1 MLAPDM
7 GVWLYKLNLFL
18 FGEFAYYYPFFLF
31 VLNYVYYKRNY
42 KLANFTRR
50 ELFGIGFAFFSSLLL
65 FAVFYPNFGYVL
77 ELSYVIFSII
87 LGHTGS
93 GIFALLL
100 LFFSF
105 VLLFP
110 KTTKELFKIELN
122 FNNLLRIENA
132 LKALLMRVFGGENEK
147 DDLGKIEPKA
157 PIITS
162 EKSIDSAQ
170 EKNQNEN
177 ENLNLNQTEQLIKY
191 SNINASKNSI
201 ITAKENFEK
210 LKNQILDEKVE
221 IDQESIKEAK
231 SFMYENSQQVRSFV
245 QKASRMSI
253 KLDEDFNFI
262 SEEEADMIPERFLKP
277 KKLEDI
283 KQIDTSNKNLDEPSY
298 KRKNIEI
305 SVPKQEIKPK
315 IFTKELE
322 LRENLIKEAKLEQE
336 YKAYQNEILE
346 NKVQEEIKELEKKDK
361 LEPDLNHIIQ
371 GSKYNF
377 STPLQEAL
385 SIKEEV
391 KMQDVQTF
399 SVSERTNEIEVIDFD
414 ESEIEIKKMES
425 INKSIHD
432 FIPVVEELEHPY
444 IEPTPIVKVEEIEPL
459 NNHQV
464 NNQVQIQGQDKIIEQ
479 TENFAKEQI
488 SQEPS
493 QEITR
498 QKAILAKE
506 IELNKALL
514 REIEQGEIE
523 KPKDFELPPLEFL
536 TNPSHNKQEINESEI
551 DKKIYNL
558 LEKLRR
564 FKIGGDVISTYVGPV
579 VTTFEFRPS
588 ADVKVSRILNLQDD
602 LTMALMAKSIR
613 IQAPI
618 PGKDVVGIEVPNDE
632 IQTIYLREILESE
645 VFKNAKSPL
654 TIALGKDIVGNAFV
668 TDLKKLPHLL
678 IAGTTGSGKSVG
690 INSMLLSLLYR
701 NSPKTL
707 RLMMIDPKMLEFS
720 IYNDIPH
727 LLTPVITDP
736 KKAVNALSNMVA
748 EMERRYRLMAEAK
761 TKNIENYNEKMKEL
775 GEEELPFI
783 VVIIDELADLMM
795 TAGKDVEFYIG
806 RLAQMARASGIHLIV
821 ATQRPSVDV
830 VTGLIK
836 ANLPS
841 RISYKVGQKIDSKV
855 ILDAMGAESLLG
867 RGDCLFTPPGTS
879 SIVRLHAPFAS
890 EFEIEK
896 IVDFLKDQQSVEYD
910 ESFLK
915 DQQSMGVTS
924 SESIN
929 NGEYDELYEDAKRV
943 ILSDG
948 KTSISYLQRKLNIGY
963 NRAANIIDQLTESG
977 VLSEPNTKG
986 QREIL

>member
-1 MLAPDM
+1 MLAPSM
-7 GVWLYKLNLFL
+7 GEWVYKANLFL
-18 FGEFAYYYPFFLF
+18 FGEFGYYYPFSLL
-31 VLNYVYYKRNY
+31 VLNYLYYRKNY
-42 KLANFTRR
+42 KIENFKRR
-50 ELFGIGFAFFSSLLL
+50 ELFGFSLAFFSTLLL
-65 FAVFYPNFGYVL
+65 FSVFYRGFGYIL
-77 ELSYVIFSII
+77 EIVYGFFSII
-87 LGHTGS
+87 LGRTGS

-100 LFFSF
+100 LLFSLI
-105 VLLFP
+105 LLFP
-110 KTTKELFKIELN
+110 KFAKEILKIELD
-122 FNNLLRIENA
+122 FTYLLKVEQA
-132 LKALLMRVFGGENEK
+132 FKSLLMRVFGGEDEKEDIGKLEPIVPKLDILQDSIFKNSQANEK
-147 DDLGKIEPKA
+147 TK
-157 PIITS
+157 TS
-162 EKSIDSAQ
+162 S
-170 EKNQNEN
+170 
-177 ENLNLNQTEQLIKY
+177 LEQIVKE

-201 ITAKENFEK
+201 TTAKKNFEK
-210 LKNQILDEKVE
+210 LKNQILDETIE
-221 IDQESIKEAK
+221 IDKQSLKESR
-231 SFMYENSQQVRSFV
+231 SFVYEHSQQVWNFA
-245 QKASRMSI
+245 QKASKSSVS
-253 KLDEDFNFI
+253 LDEEFNFI
-262 SEEEADMIPERFLKP
+262 TEEEVDMIPERFLKP
-277 KKLEDI
+277 KKPQDL
-283 KQIDTSNKNLDEPSY
+283 KQIDTNKNLDEPSY

-305 SVPKQEIKPK
+305 PVSKQEVKSK
-315 IFTKELE
+315 IFTKELK
-322 LRENLIKEAKLEQE
+322 LRENLIKKEKLEQE

-346 NKVQEEIKELEKKDK
+346 NKVKQ
-361 LEPDLNHIIQ
+361 
-371 GSKYNF
+371 
-377 STPLQEAL
+377 
-385 SIKEEV
+385 
-391 KMQDVQTF
+391 
-399 SVSERTNEIEVIDFD
+399 
-414 ESEIEIKKMES
+414 EIKKLEEYDAINSSDIIEGNKYSFNSPKTIKTKTES
-425 INKSIHD
+425 NKINENKNLDKADNI
-432 FIPVVEELEHPY
+432 FEFAPIVEELNHPY
-444 IEPTPIVKVEEIEPL
+444 IEPTPIKNINEIVIEEKNTLDFIQNTETKIDDKKT
-459 NNHQV
+459 
-464 NNQVQIQGQDKIIEQ
+464 NNQDIKL
-479 TENFAKEQI
+479 
-488 SQEPS
+488 
-493 QEITR
+493 
-498 QKAILAKE
+498 QKAVLAKE
-506 IELNKALL
+506 IAINQALL
-514 REIEQGEIE
+514 REIEQGEVE
-523 KPKDFELPPLEFL
+523 KPKDFTLPPLDFL
-536 TNPSHNKQEINESEI
+536 ANPKEHRQEINESEI

-632 IQTIYLREILESE
+632 IQTIYLREILQSE

-748 EMERRYRLMAEAK
+748 EMERRYRLMADAK

-775 GEEELPFI
+775 GGEELPFI

-915 DQQSMGVTS
+915 DQQSVGVTTN
-924 SESIN
+924 ESFD
-929 NGEYDELYEDAKRV
+929 GEVDELYEEAKRV
-943 ILSDG
+943 ILEDG
-948 KTSISYLQRKLNIGY
+948 KTSISYLQRRLKIGY
-963 NRAANIIDQLTESG
+963 NRSANIIEQLTQNG
-977 VLSEPNTKG
+977 ILSEPDAKG

>member
-31 VLNYVYYKRNY
+31 ILNYVYYKRNY

-77 ELSYVIFSII
+77 ELSYVIFSTI

-147 DDLGKIEPKA
+147 DDLDKIEPKA

-162 EKSIDSAQ
+162 EKSIDSIQ

-377 STPLQEAL
+377 STPLQEAS

-399 SVSERTNEIEVIDFD
+399 SVSEKTNEIEVIDFD

-464 NNQVQIQGQDKIIEQ
+464 NNQVQIQEQDKIIEQ
-479 TENFAKEQI
+479 TESFAKEQI

-523 KPKDFELPPLEFL
+523 KPKDFELPPLGFL

-564 FKIGGDVISTYVGPV
+564 FKIGGDVISTYIGPV

>member
-1 MLAPDM
+1 MLAPGM
-7 GVWLYKLNLFL
+7 GEWVYKANLFL

-31 VLNYVYYKRNY
+31 ILNYVYYKRNY

-65 FAVFYPNFGYVL
+65 FAVFYPNSGYIL
-77 ELSYVIFSII
+77 ELAYAIFSTI

-100 LFFSF
+100 LLFSLI
-105 VLLFP
+105 LLFP
-110 KTTKELFKIELN
+110 KFAKEILKIELD
-122 FNNLLRIENA
+122 FTYLLKVEQA
-132 LKALLMRVFGGENEK
+132 FKSLLMRVFGGENEK
-147 DDLGKIEPKA
+147 EDIGKSEPMVPKLNILQDNIYENSQINEKEKTNNLEQ
-157 PIITS
+157 II
-162 EKSIDSAQ
+162 KD
-170 EKNQNEN
+170 
-177 ENLNLNQTEQLIKY
+177 

-201 ITAKENFEK
+201 TTAKENFEK
-210 LKNQILDEKVE
+210 LKNQILDETIE
-221 IDQESIKEAK
+221 IDKQSLKESR
-231 SFMYENSQQVRSFV
+231 SFVYEHSQQVRNFA
-245 QKASRMSI
+245 QKASKMSI
-253 KLDEDFNFI
+253 SLDEDFNFI
-262 SEEEADMIPERFLKP
+262 SEEEVDMIPERFLKP

-283 KQIDTSNKNLDEPSY
+283 KQIDTNKNLDEPSY

-305 SVPKQEIKPK
+305 PVSKQEVKPK

-322 LRENLIKEAKLEQE
+322 LRENLIKKEKLEQE

-346 NKVQEEIKELEKKDK
+346 NKVKQ
-361 LEPDLNHIIQ
+361 
-371 GSKYNF
+371 
-377 STPLQEAL
+377 
-385 SIKEEV
+385 
-391 KMQDVQTF
+391 
-399 SVSERTNEIEVIDFD
+399 
-414 ESEIEIKKMES
+414 EIKKLEEYDAINSSDIIEGNKYSFNSPKTIKTETEES
-425 INKSIHD
+425 NKINENKNPDKTDNI
-432 FIPVVEELEHPY
+432 FEFAPIVEELNHPY
-444 IEPTPIVKVEEIEPL
+444 IEPTPIKNINEIVIEEKNTL
-459 NNHQV
+459 DF
-464 NNQVQIQGQDKIIEQ
+464 IQNTETKIDDKK
-479 TENFAKEQI
+479 TND
-488 SQEPS
+488 
-493 QEITR
+493 QEIKL
-498 QKAILAKE
+498 QKAVLAKE
-506 IELNKALL
+506 IAINQALL
-514 REIEQGEIE
+514 REIEQGEVE
-523 KPKDFELPPLEFL
+523 KPKDFTLPPLDFL
-536 TNPSHNKQEINESEI
+536 ANPKEHRQEINESEI

-632 IQTIYLREILESE
+632 IQTIYLREILQSE

-748 EMERRYRLMAEAK
+748 EMERRYRLMADAK

-915 DQQSMGVTS
+915 DQQSAGVTTN
-924 SESIN
+924 ESFD
-929 NGEYDELYEDAKRV
+929 GEVDELYEEAKRV
-943 ILSDG
+943 ILEDG
-948 KTSISYLQRKLNIGY
+948 KTSISYLQRRLKIGY
-963 NRAANIIDQLTESG
+963 NRSANIIEQLTQNG
-977 VLSEPNTKG
+977 VLSEPDAKG